1 MIFDFEI
8 CFLICF
14 FFFLCRHNLQPF
26 FAFFCWRRV
35 QSGQPPLHLEYIG
48 GVFCIYKVC
57 VISSFNSLHAEKY
70 KLHSMHWTVINGR
83 RHRPR
88 EWHVVICIHQTNKQ
102 QATEPPNRRQY
113 TDLNGHCTGF
123 TEKTHTIS
131 YLFTQI
137 QQLSFFINIFF
148 VSVLFVLHNDMAKPV
163 CRSRRTAKMNNKE
176 KKK

>member
-1 MIFDFEI
+1 M
-8 CFLICF
+8 FLNLF
-14 FFFLCRHNLQPF
+14 FFFPLSTQ
-26 FAFFCWRRV
+26 FATFFCFLLLATGNPTAGTKRSATTSLRIYWWRILHIQSLCYFVVQFSARREIQIALNALNGNKWTPTPTTRV
-35 QSGQPPLHLEYIG
+35 TCGH
-48 GVFCIYKVC
+48 
-57 VISSFNSLHAEKY
+57 
-70 KLHSMHWTVINGR
+70 LHS
-83 RHRPR
+83 P
-88 EWHVVICIHQTNKQ
+88 NKQ